1 MTEQNINPAL
11 ISKSCLA
18 LSDTL
23 DRLLSYLEQTFDL
36 LPEEAIWLLAGVTH
50 NQPQIIDMNPSIKEQ
65 YASLA
70 QQIKANRANNE
81 KN

>member
-1 MTEQNINPAL
+1 MTEQNFNPAL

-23 DRLLSYLEQTFDL
+23 DRLLGYLEQSFDL
-36 LPEEAIWLLAGVTH
+36 SPDEAIWLLAGVMH
-50 NQPQIIDMNPSIKEQ
+50 NQPQIIDVNPNIKGQ

-70 QQIKANRANNE
+70 HQIKANRANNE
-81 KN
+81 QN